1 MVRTRMQKVFT
12 PKLFLVIA
20 LTLFCIYLTFPTA
33 MYFTHISLM
42 SDPPT
47 ADQIKKR
54 DQMLKGSGLIK
65 LGLDLQGGADFL
77 LAVETDKLAERK
89 LANDVEGLLAA
100 FRTSEI
106 TASVR
111 VIEEQGTRFVGVK
124 VANAAEAQVAA
135 DTLTEYL
142 SGSRDLSLPGDAV
155 TGLKAGEVR
164 LAVSEDGLR
173 SAEGEA
179 VDAALKV
186 LKRRLDEFGLTQ
198 PIIQK
203 ADKTRIRIQIPGE
216 TDPDR
221 VRKTLLKTASLEFRL
236 LHPNHDTEILPFLE
250 KGQDAMIHRYG
261 TGRIR
266 ADLLEEYASEDG
278 GKKLKRL
285 KENIAG
291 VPSGYVLRLGR
302 HTEVDKATGSAVKD
316 QSFDDL
322 AYLVKADVP
331 LTGGNLRRASVYQDM
346 QDIRDPIK
354 VSISF
359 DKQGGEVFGRVTT
372 DNVKKRFAI
381 MLDDLIYSA
390 PNINEPITNGSAV
403 ISGGFTQDEARD
415 LSLVLQ
421 AGALPAPLRVIEQNT
436 IGPFLGADSIRGAM
450 KALIIGAICIVI
462 MMVFIYRVCGVIA
475 VLAMFLNVLLILAF
489 LSLMSAT
496 LTLSGIGG
504 VLLTMGMAVDANI
517 LIYERLREEIAA
529 GKPLRAAINTAF
541 DRAFSVIFD
550 SNLTSLM
557 PALVLVLF
565 EVVDGG
571 MKGFWVA
578 LAVGLIAN
586 LYTGIFV
593 TRVLVEAWYTHS
605 KTLNVGNFRWF
616 ENVKIDWMGK
626 RKLGIAFS
634 GILTVVSV
642 GYLVWNGPGFGIEF
656 TGGVLTTVQVDKAT
670 TATEIT
676 RIFTASGYEEARV
689 IKVMNRGNQWQVT
702 LPNAV
707 EKATGKAKSL
717 DEMRADIEKTLSG
730 KFPGAK
736 ILGSQSVDSTVGKE
750 FQTVAILSVG
760 LTSLIIMAYLAF
772 QFQWIF
778 GLGAV
783 IALLHDVFLSMG
795 VYKLMGHTISLD
807 IVSAL
812 LIILGYSVNDT
823 IVVFD
828 RIREDMTKHLTANMH
843 DIINVA
849 INETLNRTLLTSG
862 ATFLS
867 VAIMYMF
874 GGSGLS
880 DFALVLMM
888 GIAFGT
894 YSSIFIASVIVYSLL
909 HAKGHTTVL
918 AARKATTRVQVP
930 KVRKES
936 QEKAAN

>member
-1 MVRTRMQKVFT
+1 MQKVFT
-12 PKLFLVIA
+12 PKLLIVIA
-20 LTLFCIYLTFPTA
+20 LTLFCLYLTFPTA
-33 MYFTHISLM
+33 VYFTHISMM

-47 ADQIKKR
+47 AEQIKER
-54 DQMLKGSGLIK
+54 DAQLKSPRLIK

-89 LANDVEGLLAA
+89 LANDVEALLAA
-100 FRTSEI
+100 FRTADI
-106 TASVR
+106 GASVR
-111 VIEEQGTRFVGVK
+111 TIAEGDAHFVGVK
-124 VANAAEAQVAA
+124 VANPAEAQVAA
-135 DTLTEYL
+135 DTLSENIGGTRDLEY
-142 SGSRDLSLPGDAV
+142 SGSLVD
-155 TGLKAGEVR
+155 GLKAGEIRLTVR
-164 LAVSEDGLR
+164 DSGLR
-173 SAEGEA
+173 QAETEA
-179 VDAALKV
+179 VDAAVKV
-186 LKRRLDEFGLTQ
+186 LKKRLDEFGLTQ

-250 KGQDAMIHRYG
+250 KGQDAMVHRYG

-266 ADLLEEYASEDG
+266 KDLLEEYSGDDAT
-278 GKKLKRL
+278 KKLYRL
-285 KENIAG
+285 KANIPG
-291 VPSGYVLRLGR
+291 VPSGYVIRLGR
-302 HTEVDKATGSAVKD
+302 HTEIDKTTHTLIKD

-331 LTGGNLRRASVYQDM
+331 LTGGSLRRASVYQDM

-421 AGALPAPLRVIEQNT
+421 AGALPAPLRVVEQNT

-450 KALIIGAICIVI
+450 KALIIGAIAIIIV
-462 MMVFIYRVCGVIA
+462 MVFIYRTCGMIA
-475 VLAMFLNVLLILAF
+475 VLAMFLNVLMVLAF
-489 LSLMSAT
+489 LSLMNAT

-504 VLLTMGMAVDANI
+504 ILLTMGMAVDANI
-517 LIYERLREEIAA
+517 LIYERIREEIAS

-541 DRAFSVIFD
+541 ERAFTVILD
-550 SNLTSLM
+550 SHLTGLI

-565 EVVDGG
+565 EVVDGS
-571 MKGFWVA
+571 MKGFWLA
-578 LAVGLIAN
+578 LAIGLISN
-586 LYTGIFV
+586 LYTGVFV
-593 TRVLVEAWYTHS
+593 TRVLVEAWYAYS
-605 KTLNVGNFRWF
+605 KTLNVGTFMFFN
-616 ENVKIDWMGK
+616 NVKIDWMSK
-626 RKLGIAFS
+626 RKMTMAFS
-634 GILTVVSV
+634 IALTVISV
-642 GYLVWNGPGFGIEF
+642 GYLAVRGFGFGIEF
-656 TGGVLTTVQVDKAT
+656 TGGVLTTVQVDKDT
-670 TATEIT
+670 TATEISSV
-676 RIFTASGYEEARV
+676 FKHYEDVRV
-689 IKVMNRGNQWQVT
+689 IKVMNKGNQWQITVPNLPDASGKLLT
-702 LPNAV
+702 LDGIR
-707 EKATGKAKSL
+707 T
-717 DEMRADIEKTLSG
+717 DIEQQLDK
-730 KFPGAK
+730 KFPGTK

-750 FQTVAILSVG
+750 FQTVAILSVA
-760 LTSLIIMAYLAF
+760 LTALIIMGFLAF

-795 VYKLMGHTISLD
+795 VYRLMGHSISLD

-828 RIREDMTKHLTANMH
+828 RIREDMQKHLTANMT

-849 INETLNRTLLTSG
+849 INETLNRTMLTSG

-867 VAIMYMF
+867 VAIMYLF
-874 GGSGLS
+874 GGAGLS
-880 DFALVLMM
+880 DFALVLML

-894 YSSIFIASVIVYSLL
+894 YSSIFVASVLVYIFLQ
-909 HAKGHTTVL
+909 AKGHTTVM
-918 AARKATTRVQVP
+918 ATRKAATTRVQVP
-930 KVRKES
+930 KVRKEA